1 MPRPSPLPALVTAVV
16 ATMVGLLALGGA
28 PGGTAAAAGP
38 RAEEDPLL
46 VQLESIAP
54 PVLPSKS
61 TITLRGTVTNR
72 STETWTSVN
81 LHAFASVAPITD
93 ATSLAASA
101 AIDPGEYVG
110 ARITLPGTFD
120 TVEALE
126 PGQTTDFEIEVTR
139 EQLGIGEEPGVYWF
153 GVHALGDS
161 SVPRDDFADGRAR
174 TFIPLVPRTREQV
187 EAAIVVPLRA
197 GVWHTPD
204 GRVDRVGQWTRALS
218 DGGRLDALLDVADA
232 SGATPVTWLVDPA
245 VPAAVARLAA
255 GNPPRS
261 LAPDPSVTQPSGGP
275 AESEDPSP
283 SATGPPD
290 AAPTPIAPPED
301 PTVELSPEQAA
312 AESAATDWLVRFRT
326 ALAGQPVLF
335 LPYGDLDVSAAV
347 RQGSAFYDRAMA
359 RGAEVMAGL
368 GVPASPALAPRDGV
382 LSPEALRAATPE
394 STVLLGDT
402 SFALPPTAANSMV
415 RLLGHKVVVTSSGA
429 AAGGPLPTPADDPLA
444 LRQRLL
450 SEAALRLTA
459 GSPAPVVLMLP
470 ADWYPEDPGA
480 LFEALEVPWLRP
492 VPVAAVA
499 ARPASSLT
507 ASDLAYTDE
516 DAAAELGPAAF
527 GAAQEMLA
535 AAELMA
541 GVLTRPSTVQS
552 QLSDEALTTLSLAH
566 RQRPGLAV
574 ASGLAAARYLRD
586 QLASIRVEAP
596 SAVTLSSASGSVGA
610 TVVNELDQPVTV
622 RVRAVSDGSLELGE
636 QEALELAAQ
645 SRTRILLTITARRLG
660 IHDVKLVVTDSAG
673 RPLGSSDQLPI
684 RAAQVSELIWYAIAA
699 GAAILFGAIGVRV
712 VRRVRGAGT

>member
-16 ATMVGLLALGGA
+16 TTLVGLLAVPGA
-28 PGGTAAAAGP
+28 PAGAAGA

-46 VQLESIAP
+46 VHLESISP
-54 PVLPSKS
+54 PTVPRRS
-61 TITLRGTVTNR
+61 TITIRGTVTNR
-72 STETWTSVN
+72 SAETWTSVN
-81 LHAFASVAPITD
+81 LHAFASAAPITD
-93 ATSLAASA
+93 PTSLAASA

-110 ARITLPGTFD
+110 DRITLPGTFD
-120 TVEALE
+120 TVEVLD
-126 PGQTTDFEIEVTR
+126 PGQSADFEIEVGR
-139 EQLGIGEEPGVYWF
+139 DQLGIGEEPGVYWL

-174 TFIPLVPRTREQV
+174 TFVPLVPRTRERV
-187 EAAIVVPLRA
+187 DAAIVVPLRA
-197 GVWHTPD
+197 AVWHTPD

-218 DGGRLDALLDVADA
+218 EGGRLDAILDVADA
-232 SGATPVTWLVDPA
+232 AGSARVTWLVDPA

-261 LAPDPSVTQPSGGP
+261 LAPDPSVAAPTSEPEQP
-275 AESEDPSP
+275 EEPSP
-283 SATGPPD
+283 SATEPPGGG
-290 AAPTPIAPPED
+290 PTPVAPPED
-301 PTVELSPEQAA
+301 PEAELTPEQAA
-312 AESAATDWLVRFRT
+312 AERAATPWLARFRS
-326 ALAGQPVLF
+326 ALAGESVLF

-347 RQGSAFYDRAMA
+347 RQDPSFYERATA

-368 GVPASPALAPRDGV
+368 GVPASPALAPRDGI
-382 LSPEALRAATPE
+382 LSPDALRAATPQ
-394 STVLLGDT
+394 STVLVGDT
-402 SFALPPTAANSMV
+402 SFALPPDAASSMV

-450 SEAALRLTA
+450 SETALRLTA
-459 GSPAPVVLMLP
+459 GSTAPVVLVLP
-470 ADWYPEDPGA
+470 ANWHPEDPGA
-480 LFEALEVPWLRP
+480 LFEALDVPWLRP

-516 DAAAELGPAAF
+516 DAAAELGPASF
-527 GAAQEMLA
+527 SAAQEMLA
-535 AAELMA
+535 AADLMA
-541 GVLTRPSTVQS
+541 GVLTRQSTVQG
-552 QLSDEALTTLSLAH
+552 QLRDEALTTLSLAH
-566 RQRPGLAV
+566 RERPGLAV
-574 ASGLAAARYLRD
+574 ASGLAAARHLRE

-622 RVRAVSDGSLELGE
+622 RVQAISDGSLELGE
-636 QEALELAAQ
+636 QEAMELAAQ

-660 IHDVKLVVTDSAG
+660 IHDVRLVVTDAEG

-699 GAAILFGAIGVRV
+699 GAAILFGAIGVRL
-712 VRRVRGAGT
+712 VRRLRRAGP